1 MLHRL
6 WKPWFIYRP
15 TQLLRRI
22 RCDLRQS
29 VPGYRPLPVA
39 WGLDVIAD
47 PTKTIGRCICTTGI
61 YDLAVSEAIA
71 RLARP
76 GETVIDAGANVGYM
90 TLLAR
95 VVVGTQG
102 RVIAFEPHPELY
114 RVALDNVASS
124 ERRFAAA
131 PVEMHNLALAER
143 TGTAELAVPEEFDRN
158 DGIARLYWRNSGDSR
173 AIPVGVATIDSI
185 VGAEPVDLLKLDV
198 EGHELSVLQGA
209 RNALA
214 SRRIR
219 HIVFEN
225 HEGHDSATV
234 RHLAASGYAIFA
246 LGWSL
251 RGLKLAP
258 IDGGALATRY
268 EAPSCLATLAP
279 EDATARCRERGWRV
293 LSRRLAR
300 SCTDSSR
307 FEAGPTP
314 AVA

>member
-6 WKPWFIYRP
+6 WKPWFVYRP

-29 VPGYRPLPVA
+29 VPGYRPLRVA

-61 YDLAVSEAIA
+61 YDLAVSEVIA
-71 RLARP
+71 RLAQP
-76 GETVIDAGANVGYM
+76 GETVIDVGANVGYM

-95 VVVGTQG
+95 VVVSPRG

-114 RVALDNVASS
+114 RVALDNVALS
-124 ERRFAAA
+124 ERHAAAA
-131 PVEMHNLALAER
+131 PVELHNLALADR
-143 TGTAELAVPEEFDRN
+143 TGTAELAVPEEFNRN
-158 DGIARLYWRNSGDSR
+158 DGIARLNWQRSGDSR
-173 AIPVGVATIDSI
+173 AISVDVATIDSM
-185 VGAEPVDLLKLDV
+185 VGSEPVGLLKLDV

-209 RNALA
+209 QIALA

-234 RHLAASGYAIFA
+234 RYLAASGYAIFA
-246 LGWSL
+246 LGWSM

-258 IDGGALATRY
+258 IGGGELATRY

-279 EDATARCRERGWRV
+279 EEALARCRERGWRV
-293 LSRRLAR
+293 LSRRLVR
-300 SCTDSSR
+300 RCTDHPR